1 MLVRLR
7 RGQGLLDLR
16 QPARWLPIRRAL
28 RLAAAGGISSAL
40 LTSLLIGLVA
50 GFVLLETGSEPIAG
64 GSWLV
69 VRPAALTAFVL
80 EVAAP
85 ASHTGT
91 APFKVIR
98 CLPVGRQTFPT
109 R

>member
-1 MLVRLR
+1 VAA
-7 RGQGLLDLR
+7 D
-16 QPARWLPIRRAL
+16 PSCL

-69 VRPAALTAFVL
+69 VRPAALTALVL

-85 ASHTGT
+85 ASLTGT
-91 APFKVIR
+91 ASFKVIR
-98 CLPVGRQTFPT
+98 CLSDVGRQTIPT